1 LQRAPTSL
9 MGQPSPHKSVV
20 KKINY
25 PHFSWLSLLLV
36 ILSISCGEKKQIES
50 VHSLN
55 ITVDPRI
62 ELLAVVQFLS
72 GYGER
77 TGLIT
82 RYDFPYKSDIS
93 EYFSAYK
100 NHPAVKLFEEMSV
113 SGFSF
118 DAPPDAML
126 HLSNPP
132 ELTLQLPF
140 TRYLKRRA
148 GREEKLEKFIQE
160 LRDFAGKSDFMSFFE
175 AHRGTYSK
183 IISDTQSKMAGVDF
197 IATLENYYGMKQLS
211 YDIILAPLFHPGG
224 FGPRIDPEG
233 GSSPV
238 LNFFKSLRYLIF
250 NKWSAKSYEI
260 YNICGPSGVENG
272 IPGFGTQEGFRQL
285 AWHEFGHSF
294 VNPLSE
300 SLKNRVKISEY
311 SSLFAPIRDKMEKEG
326 YSNWETCV
334 NEHIVRAVTARLT
347 FIHFG
352 NQAGEDEL
360 RDQKSRGFVYIEPL
374 CQKLEEFE
382 NRRDKYPALSDFF
395 PELLKVFGEIS
406 KKGEN
411 KELYSFDFAGPI
423 NAVSSDKESIVLILP
438 TRENDRAVQDEIH
451 KYVMKIY
458 ERLFK
463 GCLVLTDAEA
473 LSRDLS
479 KNSLIIYGTLRGN
492 LWLAQHLNEF
502 PLDIDSDRIIVD
514 SVYYGTDLR
523 LITDWTNPQNRKMG
537 IVIYTAQRAEDI
549 IGINGVFHGGTDY
562 VIARGT
568 EILKQG
574 NYVKTKE
581 GWRFR

>member
-1 LQRAPTSL
+1 
-9 MGQPSPHKSVV
+9 M
-20 KKINY
+20 KKIKY
-25 PHFSWLSLLLV
+25 LQLPWVALFLLV
-36 ILSISCGEKKQIES
+36 LTTSCGEKKQIES
-50 VHSLN
+50 AHSLN

-77 TGLIT
+77 TGLIS
-82 RYDFPYKSDIS
+82 RYDFPYKADVS
-93 EYFSAYK
+93 EYFSSYK
-100 NHPAVKLFEEMSV
+100 NHPAVKLFAEMSL

-132 ELTLQLPF
+132 ELTLLVSF

-148 GREEKLEKFIQE
+148 GGEEKLEKFIQE
-160 LRDFAGKSDFMSFFE
+160 LRDFAQKTNFTSFFE
-175 AHRGTYSK
+175 AHKGTYSK
-183 IISDTQSKMAGVDF
+183 LVSDTYGRMQGVDF

-211 YDIILAPLFHPGG
+211 YNIILAPLFHPGG
-224 FGPRIDPEG
+224 FGPRVDPEG
-233 GSSPV
+233 SSGPV
-238 LNFFKSLRYLIF
+238 LNFIKSLQYLIF
-250 NKWSAKSYEI
+250 NKWSGKSYEI
-260 YNICGPSGVENG
+260 YNICGPTSVENG
-272 IPGFGTQEGFRQL
+272 IPSFGTQESFRQL

-300 SLKNRVKISEY
+300 SFKNRIKISEY
-311 SSLFAPIRDKMEKEG
+311 SSLFKPIREKMEKEG

-352 NQAGEDEL
+352 KLAGEDEL
-360 RDQKSRGFVYIEPL
+360 RDQKSWGFIYIESL
-374 CQKLEEFE
+374 CKKLEEYE
-382 NRRDKYPALSDFF
+382 IRRDKYPALADFF
-395 PELLKVFGEIS
+395 PELLDVFKEIS
-406 KKGEN
+406 KKGED

-423 NAVSSDKESIVLILP
+423 NAVSSNKESIALILP
-438 TRENDRAVQDEIH
+438 TQESDKAMQDEIH

-458 ERLFK
+458 ERLFT

-479 KNSLIIYGTLRGN
+479 KNSLIIYGTFRGN

-502 PLDIDSDRIIVD
+502 PLRIEPDKIVTD
-514 SVYYGTDLR
+514 SVYYGTELR
-523 LITDWTNPQNRKMG
+523 FITAWPNPQNRQKG
-537 IVIYTAQRAEDI
+537 VVIYTAQRPEDI
-549 IGINGVFHGGTDY
+549 VGINGVFHGGTDY

-568 EILKQG
+568 EILREG

>member
-1 LQRAPTSL
+1 
-9 MGQPSPHKSVV
+9 VV
-20 KKINY
+20 KKIKFLY
-25 PHFSWLSLLLV
+25 LPWIALFLV
-36 ILSISCGEKKQIES
+36 LFTISCGEKKQIES
-50 VHSLN
+50 AHSLN

-82 RYDFPYKSDIS
+82 CYDFPYKVDVS

-100 NHPAVKLFEEMSV
+100 DHPAVKLFAEMSL
-113 SGFSF
+113 SGFNF

-132 ELTLQLPF
+132 ELTLEVPF
-140 TRYLKRRA
+140 TRNLKRRA
-148 GREEKLEKFIQE
+148 GGQERLEKFIQE
-160 LRDFAGKSDFMSFFE
+160 LRDFAQKTNFRSFFE
-175 AHRGTYSK
+175 AHKGTYSK
-183 IISDTQSKMAGVDF
+183 LVSDTYGKMQGVDF

-211 YDIILAPLFHPGG
+211 YNIILAPLFHSGG

-233 GSSPV
+233 SSSPV
-238 LNFFKSLRYLIF
+238 RNFINSLQYLIF
-250 NKWSAKSYEI
+250 NKWSGKSYEI
-260 YNICGPSGVENG
+260 YNICGPTGVENG
-272 IPGFGTQEGFRQL
+272 IPSFGTQVGFRQL

-300 SLKNRVKISEY
+300 SFKNRIKISEY
-311 SSLFAPIRDKMEKEG
+311 SSFFAPIREKMEKEG

-352 NQAGEDEL
+352 KQAGEDEL
-360 RDQKSRGFVYIEPL
+360 RDQKSNGFAYIELL
-374 CQKLEEFE
+374 CKKLEEYE
-382 NRRDKYPALSDFF
+382 IRRDKYPTLADFF
-395 PELLKVFGEIS
+395 PEMISVFGEIS
-406 KKGEN
+406 KKGKD

-423 NAVSSDKESIVLILP
+423 NAVSSDKKSIVLILP
-438 TRENDRAVQDEIH
+438 TQESDKAVQDEIH

-473 LSRDLS
+473 LTKDLS
-479 KNSLIIYGTLRGN
+479 KNSLIIYGTFRGN

-502 PLDIDSDRIIVD
+502 PLRIEPDKIVMD

-523 LITDWTNPQNRKMG
+523 FITDWPNPQNPQKGM
-537 IVIYTAQRAEDI
+537 VIYTAQRAEDI
-549 IGINGVFHGGTDY
+549 VGINGVFHGSTDF
-562 VIARGT
+562 VIAKGT
-568 EILKQG
+568 EILREG
-574 NYVKTKE
+574 NYVKAKE
-581 GWRFR
+581 GWGFR